1 MATVSPVSS
10 ATSST
15 SSDALPG
22 STRVPQKVLGRDDF
36 MKLLAVQFQMQD
48 PMKPMEDTAF
58 IAQMAQFT
66 SLEQTTQLNREF
78 ASLRASSEL
87 SSAGGLIGRQVTV
100 LDSDN
105 LPVTGIVSAVDN
117 TTSTPRLVIDD
128 VLYPYA
134 SVVRVEAAPVESATA
149 PDSAEHPVPA
159 P

>member
-1 MATVSPVSS
+1 MQIESQSKISSNFAEQVQARTPKQTLGQEDFLKLITV
-10 ATSST
+10 
-15 SSDALPG
+15 
-22 STRVPQKVLGRDDF
+22 Q
-36 MKLLAVQFQMQD
+36 LAHQD

>member
-1 MATVSPVSS
+1 MQIQPNTTTGNFADQVLARTPKQTLGQEDFLKLITV
-10 ATSST
+10 
-15 SSDALPG
+15 
-22 STRVPQKVLGRDDF
+22 Q
-36 MKLLAVQFQMQD
+36 LAHQD

-78 ASLRASSEL
+78 AALRASSEL

-105 LPVTGIVSAVDN
+105 LPVTGIVSAVDH

-134 SVVRVEAAPVESATA
+134 SVLRVEAAPVESQPA
-149 PDSAEHPVPA
+149 PDATPPA